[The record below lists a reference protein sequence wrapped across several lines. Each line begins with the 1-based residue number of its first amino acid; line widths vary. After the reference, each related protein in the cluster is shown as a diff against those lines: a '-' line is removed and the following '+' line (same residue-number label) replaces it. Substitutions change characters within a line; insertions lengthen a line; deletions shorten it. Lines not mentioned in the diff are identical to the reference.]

1 MVIRAQLLG
10 AIDDK
15 VLQDLQ
21 RAYATAPERMRNE
34 FNVIIRYAETYALA
48 RLKEYPPKRNYP
60 ADYPLRWS
68 SPNQR
73 KAYFA
78 SNGFGKGIPYRRTGE
93 LANNWR
99 VDRGTTPFGGSLQI
113 INKTS
118 YAQYVQ
124 GDRQQGFH
132 QDTGWV
138 NEQDVRLDT
147 AIVLEKQLVDTW
159 YKVIGG

>member
-15 VLQDLQ
+15 ALQDLQ

-48 RLKEYPPKRNYP
+48 RLKDYPPRVSYP
-60 ADYPLRWS
+60 IRWTS
-68 SPNQR
+68 ERQR
-73 KAYFA
+73 RAFFA
-78 SNGFGKGIPYRRTGE
+78 TRGFGKGIPYRRTGE
-93 LANNWR
+93 LGNNWR
-99 VDRGTTPFGGSLQI
+99 VDRGSTPFGGSLQI
-113 INKTS
+113 INKTP
-118 YAQYVQ
+118 YAKYVQ
-124 GDRQQGFH
+124 GERQQSFH
-132 QDTGWV
+132 KDTGWV

-147 AIVLEKQLVDTW
+147 AIVLERQLVDTW